1 MGKKLSRRTFLRGAG
16 VALALPWLDAMAPSG
31 FAGSS
36 GSPGVRR
43 RMLCVDYDLSL
54 YTPHL
59 FPEESGRNYRPTPYL
74 EVLKDFRNDFTV
86 FSGLSHPGMEAS
98 GGHPCNLSF
107 LTGAPGVGLPSFKN
121 TISLDQL
128 VAEKIGLQTR
138 LPCIP
143 FGSISY
149 SRSGVAVPSLHSPS
163 QIFAKCFLQGTP
175 QEVKLQVRR
184 LQQGQSVMDVVR
196 GQARRLEQ
204 KVGRGDRE
212 KLDEYFDSVRDV
224 EQRLTSAEDWVRKP
238 KPKVN
243 VLPPK
248 DVPGNASATMRLFY
262 DVLHLAFQTDSTRLS
277 TATFVHWGVP
287 PLEGVMY
294 DHHNLSHHGKDP
306 EKLRQLSI
314 VETDKMKAL
323 RDFLRK
329 LKDTKEEGETLL
341 DRTMVLVGSHMGS
354 GHHTVDNLPILLAG
368 GGFKHGQHL
377 AFDRASNKPLC
388 NLFVMMLRQF
398 GLEVNSF
405 GTSTGT
411 IPGLETT

>member
-1 MGKKLSRRTFLRGAG
+1 MAKRLSRRTFLKGAG
-16 VALALPWLDAMAPSG
+16 VALALPWLDAMAPLNPARAS
-31 FAGSS
+31 APAS
-36 GSPGVRR
+36 VRR

-54 YTPHL
+54 YTPYL
-59 FPEESGRNYRPTPYL
+59 FPEESGQKYKLTPYL
-74 EVLKDFRNDFTV
+74 EILKDFRNDFTV

-107 LTGAPGVGLPSFKN
+107 LTGAPGVGRPSFKN

-138 LPCIP
+138 LPYIC

-149 SRSGVAVPSLHSPS
+149 SRSGVSVPSMHGPS

-175 QEVKLQVRR
+175 EELQLQVRR
-184 LQQGQSVMDVVR
+184 LQQGQSIMDVVR

-224 EQRLTSAEDWVRKP
+224 EQRLTSAESWVHKP

-243 VLPPK
+243 VPPPK
-248 DVPGNASATMRLFY
+248 DVPGNTSATMRLYY
-262 DVLHLAFQTDSTRLS
+262 DLMHLVFQTDSTRLS

-287 PLEGVMY
+287 PLGGVTY

-314 VETDKMKAL
+314 VEMDKFKAL
-323 RDFLRK
+323 REFLRK
-329 LKDTKEEGETLL
+329 LKDTKEEGQTLL

-377 AFDRASNKPLC
+377 AFDRANNKPLC

-411 IPGLETT
+411 IPGLETI

>member
-1 MGKKLSRRTFLRGAG
+1 
-16 VALALPWLDAMAPSG
+16 
-31 FAGSS
+31 
-36 GSPGVRR
+36 
-43 RMLCVDYDLSL
+43 MLCVDFDLSL
-54 YTPHL
+54 HTPCL
-59 FPEESGRNYRPTPYL
+59 FPEQSGRNYKLTPYL
-74 EVLKDFRNDFTV
+74 EVLKDFRDDFTV

-107 LTGAPGVGLPSFKN
+107 LTGAPGVGRPSFKN
-121 TISLDQL
+121 TISLDQF

-138 LPCIP
+138 LPYIS

-149 SRSGVAVPSLHSPS
+149 SRSGVGVPSMHGPS

-175 QEVKLQVRR
+175 DEVQLQVRR
-184 LQQGQSVMDVVR
+184 LQQGQSIMDVVR
-196 GQARRLEQ
+196 GQAKRLEQ
-204 KVGRGDRE
+204 KVGQGDRE
-212 KLDEYFDSVRDV
+212 KLDEYFDSVREV
-224 EQRLTSAEDWVRKP
+224 EQRLTSAESWVNKP

-243 VLPPK
+243 VPPPK
-248 DVPGNASATMRLFY
+248 DVPSNASATMRLFY
-262 DVLHLAFQTDSTRLS
+262 DVMHLVFQTDSTRVS

-287 PLEGVMY
+287 PLDGVIY

-306 EKLRQLSI
+306 EKLRQLRI
-314 VETDKMKAL
+314 VEEDKMKAL

-329 LKDTKEEGETLL
+329 LKDTREEGETLL

-377 AFDRASNKPLC
+377 AFDRANNKPLC

-398 GLEVNSF
+398 GMDVNSF
-405 GTSTGT
+405 GSSTGT
-411 IPGLETT
+411 LPGLETK

>member
-1 MGKKLSRRTFLRGAG
+1 
-16 VALALPWLDAMAPSG
+16 
-31 FAGSS
+31 
-36 GSPGVRR
+36 
-43 RMLCVDYDLSL
+43 MLCVDYDLSL
-54 YTPHL
+54 YTPNF
-59 FPEESGRNYRPTPYL
+59 FPEEAGRNYRPTPYL
-74 EVLKDFRNDFTV
+74 EILKDLRNDFTV

-107 LTGAPGVGLPSFKN
+107 LTGATGVGRPAFKN
-121 TISLDQL
+121 SISLDQL

-143 FGSISY
+143 FGQISY
-149 SRSGVAVPSLHSPS
+149 SRSGVGVPSMHSPS

-175 QEVKLQVRR
+175 EEVQLQVRR
-184 LQQGQSVMDVVR
+184 LKQGQSIMDVVR
-196 GQARRLEQ
+196 GQAKRLEQ
-204 KVGRGDRE
+204 KVGHGDRE

-224 EQRLTSAEDWVRKP
+224 EQRLTSAESWVHKP

-243 VLPPK
+243 VPPPK
-248 DVPGNASATMRLFY
+248 DAPSNASTTMRLYY
-262 DVLHLAFQTDSTRLS
+262 DVMHLAFQTDSTRLS

-287 PLEGVMY
+287 PLEGVTY

-314 VETDKMKAL
+314 VESDKFKAL
-323 RDFLRK
+323 SEFLRK
-329 LKDTKEEGETLL
+329 LKNTTEEGETLL

-368 GGFKHGQHL
+368 GGFKHGQHI
-377 AFDRASNKPLC
+377 AFDRANNKPLC
-388 NLFVMMLRQF
+388 NLYVMMLRQF
-398 GLEVNSF
+398 GMEIKSF

-411 IPGLETT
+411 IPGLETK

>member
-1 MGKKLSRRTFLRGAG
+1 MAKMLSRRLFLRGAG
-16 VALALPWLDAMAPSG
+16 VTMALPLLEAMTPRSLASSPAASKAP
-31 FAGSS
+31 
-36 GSPGVRR
+36 R
-43 RMLCVDYDLSL
+43 RMLCVDFDLSL
-54 YTPHL
+54 YTPNL
-59 FPEESGRNYRPTPYL
+59 FPEKAGKDYQLTPYL
-74 EVLKDFRNDFTV
+74 ELLKEHRNDFTV

-121 TISLDQL
+121 SISIDQL

-138 LPCIP
+138 LPYIG
-143 FGSISY
+143 FGQISY

-163 QIFAKCFLQGTP
+163 QIFAKCFLQGTSD
-175 QEVKLQVRR
+175 ELKLQVQR
-184 LQQGQSVMDVVR
+184 LKQGQSIMDVVR
-196 GQARRLEQ
+196 GQAKRLEQ
-204 KVGRGDRE
+204 KVGKGDRD

-224 EQRLTSAEDWVRKP
+224 ETRLTSAESWVHKP

-243 VLPPK
+243 VPPPK
-248 DVPGNASATMRLFY
+248 DVPGNNSATMRLYY
-262 DVLHLAFQTDSTRLS
+262 DLMHLAFQTDSTRLS

-306 EKLRQLSI
+306 EKLRQLGI
-314 VETDKMKAL
+314 VEMDAMKAL
-323 RDFLRK
+323 GDFLKK
-329 LKDTKEEGETLL
+329 LKETKEEGETLL

-354 GHHTVDNLPILLAG
+354 GHHTVDNLPLLLAG

-377 AFDRASNKPLC
+377 AFDQKNNKPLC

-398 GLEVNSF
+398 GMDINSF
-405 GTSTGT
+405 ATSTGT
-411 IPGLETT
+411 IPGLDVK